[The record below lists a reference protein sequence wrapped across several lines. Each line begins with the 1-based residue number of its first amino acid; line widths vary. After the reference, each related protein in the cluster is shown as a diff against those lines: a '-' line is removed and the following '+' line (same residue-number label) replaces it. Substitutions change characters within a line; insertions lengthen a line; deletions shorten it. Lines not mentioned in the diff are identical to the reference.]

1 MVKFRAREIIA
12 RYLIASL
19 IQTWH
24 PVWMFKTNKRLSK
37 ENLELETKLKEME
50 SKMLT
55 IRVQYILM
63 RADRNRLKEEL
74 GEKNGKR
81 RDQEGQS

>member
-1 MVKFRAREIIA
+1 
-12 RYLIASL
+12 
-19 IQTWH
+19 
-24 PVWMFKTNKRLSK
+24 MFKTNKRLSK

-50 SKMLT
+50 SKMLA

-81 RDQEGQS
+81 RDQEGHG

>member
-1 MVKFRAREIIA
+1 
-12 RYLIASL
+12 
-19 IQTWH
+19 
-24 PVWMFKTNKRLSK
+24 MFKTNKRLSK

-50 SKMLT
+50 SKMLA

>member
-1 MVKFRAREIIA
+1 
-12 RYLIASL
+12 
-19 IQTWH
+19 
-24 PVWMFKTNKRLSK
+24 MFKPNKRLSK